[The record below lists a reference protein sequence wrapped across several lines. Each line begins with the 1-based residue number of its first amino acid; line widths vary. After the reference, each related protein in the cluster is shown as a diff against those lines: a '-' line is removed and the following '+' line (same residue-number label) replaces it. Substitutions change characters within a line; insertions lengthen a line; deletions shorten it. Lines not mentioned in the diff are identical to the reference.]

1 MEASLL
7 LPILLAMVM
16 LLLFFALY
24 SYQKTMLVQVSSAAA
39 ERAAY
44 TWDNSRKA
52 EDGSFAAG
60 ETDSLYWRIKDDRL
74 LAELTGAVRGGA
86 SEEATVQ
93 LPGSDAS
100 TEDKASLPVAKLLH
114 TAARIPSELSGALNY
129 RYALRGRRVTVQLK
143 RVLNLPVIDSMLND
157 KAQPAAVS
165 RSLVAEPVEFIRTV
179 ELMRYLGSKFQRDGT
194 GAAGGMKKTDA
205 SAVMGRL
212 ADK

>member
-1 MEASLL
+1 
-7 LPILLAMVM
+7 MVM

-52 EDGSFAAG
+52 EDGSFAAE

-74 LAELTGAVRGGA
+74 LAQLTGSGGGA
-86 SEEATVQ
+86 SEGVTIPM
-93 LPGSDAS
+93 PGSDAL

-114 TAARIPSELSGALNY
+114 TAARIPSELSGTLNY
-129 RYALRGRRVTVQLK
+129 RYALSGRRVTVQLK
-143 RVLNLPVIDSMLND
+143 RVLNLPVIDGMLND

-179 ELMRYLGSKFQRDGT
+179 ELMRYLGSKFQRDGA